1 MELIERAEFTAS
13 LQAQFEK
20 TREGQGHCVFIG
32 GEAGIGK
39 TSLVNAF
46 CQSRKNDCTI
56 YLGTCDALFTPRPLA
71 PLYDIAWQMGGAIEK
86 KSRSIEDRSDLFLSF
101 LQALSH
107 QPQPVIVVFE
117 DIHWADEATLDFIKF
132 FSRRITQTA
141 CLFLLTYR
149 DNEIH
154 TRHPLRNVLGELV
167 PGSFTRLL
175 LPTLSIQAVEKLANA
190 KGYKGEDVYSIS
202 GGNPFYVQEILAS
215 YSPGIPETIKD
226 SILLVYNRQDES
238 TKYIWAILSILPTGL
253 ESSYLEQVEP
263 QHETAIENSLSSRIL
278 VLQEGRLL
286 FKHELYRRTIE
297 QSLSPLKRISLNK
310 RILDLFRVRFDEHK
324 QIERI
329 IHHAKNA
336 NEYDLVVQYAPIAAR
351 QAASVGAHIE
361 ASKLYLSA
369 IDYYQG
375 NDKDVLLPWYEAYA
389 YECYLTNQINEAI
402 IYQGKVLT
410 IWRHKA
416 NRLQEGN
423 SLRFLSRLWWF
434 DGNREQAEK
443 FALEA
448 IDVLENQ
455 PASSVKAMAFSNL
468 SQLKMLSDQTVDC
481 LYWGE
486 KAIAMARELQDE
498 EILSHALN
506 NVGTVQVRYPETRET
521 GAESLRKSLAIALK
535 NGYHEH
541 AARAYTN
548 LNSNLVSMKDFATV
562 PETLEEGISYCEE
575 RDLDSWLKY
584 MLSVKA
590 RLNLET
596 GNWKEAARI
605 AGSLLENEQ
614 QTPIIKIGALTILAT
629 IRMRT
634 GGPDALAML
643 LEAKAKAFVAQEL
656 QRIIPVLVALLEYE
670 WLTDQVVIE
679 PEAIRRTIEL
689 IEQTDHIVQNS
700 EFAFWLLKVRKQA
713 IPLKAI
719 FAGYD
724 LSTEVTCHQAASL
737 WAQLGSPY
745 EQALLLVEGD
755 EEDKRKAIAILHEL
769 GAETVYEKLKQQMRA
784 DGIKHIPRGIRQT
797 TRSNP
802 AQLTTREL
810 DILQLLKQS
819 LQNKEIATR
828 LFISAKT
835 VDHHISSVLSKLEVN
850 SRMKAVEEALRLGI
864 IK

>member
-1 MELIERAEFTAS
+1 MELIERAEFMAS
-13 LQAQFEK
+13 LRAKFEQ
-20 TREGQGHCVFIG
+20 TSEGEGHCVFIG

-39 TSLVNAF
+39 TALVNAF
-46 CQSRKNDCTI
+46 CQEHKNECKI
-56 YLGTCDALFTPRPLA
+56 YRGTCDALFTPRPLA
-71 PLYDIAWQMGGAIEK
+71 PLYDIAWQIGGDIE
-86 KSRSIEDRSDLFLSF
+86 STSQSIDDRSALFANF
-101 LQALSH
+101 FHALSN
-107 QPQPVIVVFE
+107 PVQPVIVVFE

-154 TRHPLRNVLGELV
+154 ARHPLRNVLGELV

-175 LPTLSIQAVEKLANA
+175 LPVLSEQAVEKLANE

-202 GGNPFYVQEILAS
+202 GGNPFYVHEILAS

-238 TKYIWAILSILPTGL
+238 AKYMWATLSTLPTGL
-253 ESSYLEQVEP
+253 ESMYLEKIGDQYEV
-263 QHETAIENSLSSRIL
+263 AIENALDSRIL
-278 VLQEGRLL
+278 ILQRGRLL

-297 QSLSPLKRISLNK
+297 QSLSPLKRIALNK
-310 RILDLFRVRFDEHK
+310 RILDLFQASFDEHN

-336 NEYDLVVQYAPIAAR
+336 NEYDLVVHYAPVAAR

-361 ASKLYLSA
+361 ASRLYLSA
-369 IDYYQG
+369 IEYYQG

-389 YECYLTNQINEAI
+389 YECYLTNQIKEAI

-416 NRLQEGN
+416 NRLLEGK

-448 IDVLENQ
+448 IDVLADQ
-455 PASSVKAMAFSNL
+455 PSSSVKAMAFSNL

-506 NVGTVQVRYPETRET
+506 NVGTVQIRYAATRENGT
-521 GAESLRKSLAIALK
+521 KSLRQSLAIALK

-562 PETLEEGISYCEE
+562 PETLEEGILYCEE

-590 RLNLET
+590 RLNLEL
-596 GNWKEAARI
+596 GNWKEAGRI

-614 QTPIIKIGALTILAT
+614 QTSIIKIGALIILAT

-634 GGPDALAML
+634 GGPDVLTML
-643 LEAKAKAFVAQEL
+643 LEAKTKAFVAQEL

-670 WLTDQVVIE
+670 WLTDRVVIE
-679 PEAIRRTIEL
+679 PEALRRTIEL
-689 IEQTDHIVQNS
+689 IEQTDHVVQNS

-713 IPLKAI
+713 IPLKAV

-724 LSTEVTCHQAASL
+724 LSTEITRQQAVLL
-737 WAQLGSPY
+737 WKQRGCPY
-745 EQALLLVEGD
+745 EEALLLFEGN
-755 EEDKRKAIAILHEL
+755 EADKRKAIAILHEL
-769 GAETVYEKLKQQMRA
+769 GAEVVYEKMKQQMRA
-784 DGIKHIPRGIRQT
+784 TGIKHIPRGIRQT
-797 TRSNP
+797 TRSNS

-819 LQNKEIATR
+819 LQNKEIATQ

-835 VDHHISSVLSKLEVN
+835 VDHHISSVLSKLDVN
-850 SRMKAVEEALRLGI
+850 SRTKAVEEALRLGI
-864 IK
+864 LK